1 MYHVILHSDH
11 ASMADAMDGDDEILI
26 NNNYIDLQMN
36 ERLKLANLHF
46 FITLLL
52 SYRTL
57 LCMGGIVD

>member
-1 MYHVILHSDH
+1 
-11 ASMADAMDGDDEILI
+11 MADAMADTMDGDDEILI
-26 NNNYIDLQMN
+26 DYIDLQMN